1 MKKLKIAMFGHKRI
15 PSREGGVEI
24 VVEQLSTKMVKC
36 GMQVTCFNRGGRF
49 MYSGKKEQL
58 KSYQGIIIKKVPTID
73 IRGVAA
79 VSASFFAALC
89 SAVGPYDVIHIHA
102 EGPAF
107 FCWIPKLFHKK
118 VVVTIHGLDWMR
130 EKWQG
135 GLGSKFI
142 KKGEE
147 HAVKYADDV
156 IVLSKNM
163 QQYFYDKYHRKTHF
177 IPNGVERP
185 EIKTGVNKDV
195 TKINVYVKEDDPAQ
209 KLADASGYTFGILS
223 ELDRDNTDQAL
234 QQMYYELGSDVQTN
248 EYSGL
253 SELADSL
260 NNGTTGAIILN
271 QAYLDVLDEMDNYSS
286 FSSQL
291 REIASLQ
298 VETVVQRKTPQVTE
312 ATGSTTE
319 TSDNSS
325 ADAAVTDE
333 VYTIY
338 VSGIDTRG
346 EMTASSRSDV
356 NIILTVNTRTKQI
369 LMISTPRDYFVPL
382 SISNGVPDKLTH
394 AGIYGVNVSMDTL
407 NMLYD
412 ININYYFRLN
422 FAGFEKIIDAL
433 GGITVNSDYE
443 FDSQNTKG
451 YHFNK
456 GENHLNGEQALVF
469 TRERYAF
476 KEGDRQR
483 GRDQMAVIQ
492 GVVDKATQPAFLK
505 NYLSVMDSL
514 DGCFETNVPY
524 DIIAS
529 LVRRQLDEGGS
540 WQVLSYSAD
549 GTGDTQKPYS
559 MSQKAYV
566 MIPDQTTVDKAKT
579 LMKKVREGFM
589 LSEADVAR

>member
-1 MKKLKIAMFGHKRI
+1 MLLVFLLLVYLLVRKARKKIRFI
-15 PSREGGVEI
+15 IGV
-24 VVEQLSTKMVKC
+24 VLSVLILAVLGTGSLYIYK
-36 GMQVTCFNRGGRF
+36 T
-49 MYSGKKEQL
+49 
-58 KSYQGIIIKKVPTID
+58 
-73 IRGVAA
+73 
-79 VSASFFAALC
+79 VSAL
-89 SAVGPYDVIHIHA
+89 D
-102 EGPAF
+102 
-107 FCWIPKLFHKK
+107 
-118 VVVTIHGLDWMR
+118 TI
-130 EKWQG
+130 
-135 GLGSKFI
+135 
-142 KKGEE
+142 
-147 HAVKYADDV
+147 
-156 IVLSKNM
+156 
-163 QQYFYDKYHRKTHF
+163 
-177 IPNGVERP
+177 
-185 EIKTGVNKDV
+185 TGVNKDV

>member
-1 MKKLKIAMFGHKRI
+1 MIKTKKQDRV
-15 PSREGGVEI
+15 P
-24 VVEQLSTKMVKC
+24 
-36 GMQVTCFNRGGRF
+36 
-49 MYSGKKEQL
+49 
-58 KSYQGIIIKKVPTID
+58 GIIISAVLFCAEMAFIVLLLYTKLISVKYIGVISAMLLVFLLLVYLLVRKARKK
-73 IRGVAA
+73 IRFIIGVVLSVLILAVLGTGSLYIYKT
-79 VSASFFAALC
+79 VSAL
-89 SAVGPYDVIHIHA
+89 D
-102 EGPAF
+102 
-107 FCWIPKLFHKK
+107 
-118 VVVTIHGLDWMR
+118 TI
-130 EKWQG
+130 
-135 GLGSKFI
+135 
-142 KKGEE
+142 
-147 HAVKYADDV
+147 
-156 IVLSKNM
+156 
-163 QQYFYDKYHRKTHF
+163 
-177 IPNGVERP
+177 
-185 EIKTGVNKDV
+185 TGVNKDV

-369 LMISTPRDYFVPL
+369 LMVSTPRDYFVPL

-505 NYLSVMDSL
+505 NYLLVMDSL

-529 LVRRQLDEGGS
+529 LVRKQLDEGGS
-540 WQVLSYSAD
+540 WQVLSYSTD

>member
-1 MKKLKIAMFGHKRI
+1 MIKTKKQDRLPGILISLFLLIVELAFIVLLLYAKLISVKYIGMISAGLLVALIFVYLLVRKVRKRI
-15 PSREGGVEI
+15 RFGVGVVLAVLI
-24 VVEQLSTKMVKC
+24 VVALGTGSLYIYKTVST
-36 GMQVTCFNRGGRF
+36 
-49 MYSGKKEQL
+49 L
-58 KSYQGIIIKKVPTID
+58 DTI
-73 IRGVAA
+73 
-79 VSASFFAALC
+79 
-89 SAVGPYDVIHIHA
+89 
-102 EGPAF
+102 
-107 FCWIPKLFHKK
+107 
-118 VVVTIHGLDWMR
+118 
-130 EKWQG
+130 
-135 GLGSKFI
+135 
-142 KKGEE
+142 
-147 HAVKYADDV
+147 
-156 IVLSKNM
+156 
-163 QQYFYDKYHRKTHF
+163 
-177 IPNGVERP
+177 
-185 EIKTGVNKDV
+185 TGVNKDI

-312 ATGSTTE
+312 AVGSTTE

-369 LMISTPRDYFVPL
+369 LMVSTPRDYFVPL

-529 LVRRQLDEGGS
+529 LVRKQLDEGGS
-540 WQVLSYSAD
+540 WQVLSYSTD

>member
-1 MKKLKIAMFGHKRI
+1 MIKTKKQDRV
-15 PSREGGVEI
+15 P
-24 VVEQLSTKMVKC
+24 
-36 GMQVTCFNRGGRF
+36 
-49 MYSGKKEQL
+49 
-58 KSYQGIIIKKVPTID
+58 GIIISAVLFCAEMAFIVLLLYTKLISVKYIGVISAVLLVFLLLVYLLVRKARKK
-73 IRGVAA
+73 IRFIIGVVLSVLILAVLGTGSLYIYKT
-79 VSASFFAALC
+79 VSAL
-89 SAVGPYDVIHIHA
+89 D
-102 EGPAF
+102 
-107 FCWIPKLFHKK
+107 
-118 VVVTIHGLDWMR
+118 TI
-130 EKWQG
+130 
-135 GLGSKFI
+135 
-142 KKGEE
+142 
-147 HAVKYADDV
+147 
-156 IVLSKNM
+156 
-163 QQYFYDKYHRKTHF
+163 
-177 IPNGVERP
+177 
-185 EIKTGVNKDV
+185 TGVNKDV

-312 ATGSTTE
+312 AVGSTTE

-369 LMISTPRDYFVPL
+369 LMVSTPRDYFVPL

>member
-1 MKKLKIAMFGHKRI
+1 MIKTKKQDRV
-15 PSREGGVEI
+15 P
-24 VVEQLSTKMVKC
+24 
-36 GMQVTCFNRGGRF
+36 
-49 MYSGKKEQL
+49 
-58 KSYQGIIIKKVPTID
+58 GIIISAVLFCAEMAFIVLLLYTKLISVKYIGVISAVLLVFLLLVYLLVRKARKK
-73 IRGVAA
+73 IRFIIGVVLSVLILAVLGTGSLYIYKT
-79 VSASFFAALC
+79 VSAL
-89 SAVGPYDVIHIHA
+89 D
-102 EGPAF
+102 
-107 FCWIPKLFHKK
+107 
-118 VVVTIHGLDWMR
+118 TI
-130 EKWQG
+130 
-135 GLGSKFI
+135 
-142 KKGEE
+142 
-147 HAVKYADDV
+147 
-156 IVLSKNM
+156 
-163 QQYFYDKYHRKTHF
+163 
-177 IPNGVERP
+177 
-185 EIKTGVNKDV
+185 TGVNKDV

-312 ATGSTTE
+312 AAGSTTE

-325 ADAAVTDE
+325 ADAAETDE

-356 NIILTVNTRTKQI
+356 HIILTVNTRTKQI
-369 LMISTPRDYFVPL
+369 LMVSTPRDYFVPL

>member
-1 MKKLKIAMFGHKRI
+1 MIKTKKQDRV
-15 PSREGGVEI
+15 P
-24 VVEQLSTKMVKC
+24 
-36 GMQVTCFNRGGRF
+36 
-49 MYSGKKEQL
+49 
-58 KSYQGIIIKKVPTID
+58 GIIISAVLFCAEMAFIVLLLYTKLISVKYIGVISAVLLLFLLLVYLLVRKARKK
-73 IRGVAA
+73 IRFIIGVVLSVLILAVLGTGSLYIYKT
-79 VSASFFAALC
+79 VSAL
-89 SAVGPYDVIHIHA
+89 D
-102 EGPAF
+102 
-107 FCWIPKLFHKK
+107 
-118 VVVTIHGLDWMR
+118 TI
-130 EKWQG
+130 
-135 GLGSKFI
+135 
-142 KKGEE
+142 
-147 HAVKYADDV
+147 
-156 IVLSKNM
+156 
-163 QQYFYDKYHRKTHF
+163 
-177 IPNGVERP
+177 
-185 EIKTGVNKDV
+185 TGVNKDV

>member
-1 MKKLKIAMFGHKRI
+1 MIKTKKQDRV
-15 PSREGGVEI
+15 P
-24 VVEQLSTKMVKC
+24 
-36 GMQVTCFNRGGRF
+36 
-49 MYSGKKEQL
+49 
-58 KSYQGIIIKKVPTID
+58 GIIISAVLFCAEMAFIVLLLYTKLISVKYIGVISAVLLVFLLLVYLLVRKARKK
-73 IRGVAA
+73 IRFIIGVVLSVLILAVLGTGSLYIYKT
-79 VSASFFAALC
+79 VSAL
-89 SAVGPYDVIHIHA
+89 D
-102 EGPAF
+102 
-107 FCWIPKLFHKK
+107 
-118 VVVTIHGLDWMR
+118 TI
-130 EKWQG
+130 
-135 GLGSKFI
+135 
-142 KKGEE
+142 
-147 HAVKYADDV
+147 
-156 IVLSKNM
+156 
-163 QQYFYDKYHRKTHF
+163 
-177 IPNGVERP
+177 
-185 EIKTGVNKDV
+185 TGVNKDV

-369 LMISTPRDYFVPL
+369 LMVSTPRDYFVPL

>member
-1 MKKLKIAMFGHKRI
+1 MIKTKKQDRV
-15 PSREGGVEI
+15 P
-24 VVEQLSTKMVKC
+24 
-36 GMQVTCFNRGGRF
+36 
-49 MYSGKKEQL
+49 
-58 KSYQGIIIKKVPTID
+58 GIIISAVLFCAEMAFIVLLLYTKLISVKYIGVISAMLLVFLLLVYLLVRKARKK
-73 IRGVAA
+73 IRFIIGVVLSVLILAVLGTGSLYIYKT
-79 VSASFFAALC
+79 VSAL
-89 SAVGPYDVIHIHA
+89 D
-102 EGPAF
+102 
-107 FCWIPKLFHKK
+107 
-118 VVVTIHGLDWMR
+118 TI
-130 EKWQG
+130 
-135 GLGSKFI
+135 
-142 KKGEE
+142 
-147 HAVKYADDV
+147 
-156 IVLSKNM
+156 
-163 QQYFYDKYHRKTHF
+163 
-177 IPNGVERP
+177 
-185 EIKTGVNKDV
+185 TGVNKDV

-529 LVRRQLDEGGS
+529 LVRKQLDEGGS
-540 WQVLSYSAD
+540 WQVLSYSTD

>member
-1 MKKLKIAMFGHKRI
+1 MIKTKKQDRV
-15 PSREGGVEI
+15 P
-24 VVEQLSTKMVKC
+24 
-36 GMQVTCFNRGGRF
+36 
-49 MYSGKKEQL
+49 
-58 KSYQGIIIKKVPTID
+58 GIIISAVLFCAEMAFIVLLLYTKLISVKYIGVISAVLLVFLLLVYLLVRKARKK
-73 IRGVAA
+73 IRFIIGVVLSVLILAVLGTGSLYIYKT
-79 VSASFFAALC
+79 VSAL
-89 SAVGPYDVIHIHA
+89 D
-102 EGPAF
+102 
-107 FCWIPKLFHKK
+107 
-118 VVVTIHGLDWMR
+118 TI
-130 EKWQG
+130 
-135 GLGSKFI
+135 
-142 KKGEE
+142 
-147 HAVKYADDV
+147 
-156 IVLSKNM
+156 
-163 QQYFYDKYHRKTHF
+163 
-177 IPNGVERP
+177 
-185 EIKTGVNKDV
+185 TGVNKDV

-579 LMKKVREGFM
+579 LVKKVREGFM

>member
-1 MKKLKIAMFGHKRI
+1 MIKTKKQDRV
-15 PSREGGVEI
+15 P
-24 VVEQLSTKMVKC
+24 
-36 GMQVTCFNRGGRF
+36 
-49 MYSGKKEQL
+49 
-58 KSYQGIIIKKVPTID
+58 GIIISAVLFCAEMAFIVLLLYTKLISVKYIGVISAVLLVFLLLVYLLVRKARKK
-73 IRGVAA
+73 IRFIIGVVLSVLILAVLGTGSLYIYKT
-79 VSASFFAALC
+79 VSAL
-89 SAVGPYDVIHIHA
+89 D
-102 EGPAF
+102 
-107 FCWIPKLFHKK
+107 
-118 VVVTIHGLDWMR
+118 TI
-130 EKWQG
+130 
-135 GLGSKFI
+135 
-142 KKGEE
+142 
-147 HAVKYADDV
+147 
-156 IVLSKNM
+156 
-163 QQYFYDKYHRKTHF
+163 
-177 IPNGVERP
+177 
-185 EIKTGVNKDV
+185 TGVNKDV

-338 VSGIDTRG
+338 VSCIDTRG

-529 LVRRQLDEGGS
+529 LVRKQLDEGGS
-540 WQVLSYSAD
+540 WQVLSYSTD

>member
-1 MKKLKIAMFGHKRI
+1 MIKTKKQDRV
-15 PSREGGVEI
+15 P
-24 VVEQLSTKMVKC
+24 
-36 GMQVTCFNRGGRF
+36 
-49 MYSGKKEQL
+49 
-58 KSYQGIIIKKVPTID
+58 GIIISAVLFCAEMAFIVLLLYTKLISVKYIGVISAMLLVFLLLVYLLVRKARKK
-73 IRGVAA
+73 IRFIIGVVLSVLILAVLGTGSLYIYKT
-79 VSASFFAALC
+79 VSAL
-89 SAVGPYDVIHIHA
+89 D
-102 EGPAF
+102 
-107 FCWIPKLFHKK
+107 
-118 VVVTIHGLDWMR
+118 TI
-130 EKWQG
+130 
-135 GLGSKFI
+135 
-142 KKGEE
+142 
-147 HAVKYADDV
+147 
-156 IVLSKNM
+156 
-163 QQYFYDKYHRKTHF
+163 
-177 IPNGVERP
+177 
-185 EIKTGVNKDV
+185 TGVNKDV

-312 ATGSTTE
+312 AVGSTTE

-369 LMISTPRDYFVPL
+369 LMVSTPRDYFVPL

-529 LVRRQLDEGGS
+529 LVRKQLDEGGS
-540 WQVLSYSAD
+540 WLVLSYSTD

-559 MSQKAYV
+559 KSQKAYV

>member
-1 MKKLKIAMFGHKRI
+1 MIKTKKQDRV
-15 PSREGGVEI
+15 P
-24 VVEQLSTKMVKC
+24 
-36 GMQVTCFNRGGRF
+36 
-49 MYSGKKEQL
+49 
-58 KSYQGIIIKKVPTID
+58 GIII
-73 IRGVAA
+73 
-79 VSASFFAALC
+79 
-89 SAVGPYDVIHIHA
+89 SAVLFCA
-102 EGPAF
+102 EMAF
-107 FCWIPKLFHKK
+107 IVLLLYTKL
-118 VVVTIHGLDWMR
+118 I
-130 EKWQG
+130 
-135 GLGSKFI
+135 S
-142 KKGEE
+142 
-147 HAVKYADDV
+147 VKYIGVISAV
-156 IVLSKNM
+156 LLVFLLLVYLLVRKARKKIRFIIGIVLSVLILAVLGIGSL
-163 QQYFYDKYHRKTHF
+163 YIYKTVSALDT
-177 IPNGVERP
+177 I
-185 EIKTGVNKDV
+185 TGVNKDV

-312 ATGSTTE
+312 AAGSTTEE

-369 LMISTPRDYFVPL
+369 LMVSTPRDYFVPL

-412 ININYYFRLN
+412 ININFYFRLN

>member
-1 MKKLKIAMFGHKRI
+1 MIKTKKQDRV
-15 PSREGGVEI
+15 P
-24 VVEQLSTKMVKC
+24 
-36 GMQVTCFNRGGRF
+36 
-49 MYSGKKEQL
+49 
-58 KSYQGIIIKKVPTID
+58 GIIISAVLFCAEMAFIVLLLYTKLISVKYIGVISAVLLVFLLLVYLLVRKARKK
-73 IRGVAA
+73 IRFIIGVVLSVLILAVLGTGSLYIYKT
-79 VSASFFAALC
+79 VSAL
-89 SAVGPYDVIHIHA
+89 D
-102 EGPAF
+102 
-107 FCWIPKLFHKK
+107 
-118 VVVTIHGLDWMR
+118 TI
-130 EKWQG
+130 
-135 GLGSKFI
+135 
-142 KKGEE
+142 
-147 HAVKYADDV
+147 
-156 IVLSKNM
+156 
-163 QQYFYDKYHRKTHF
+163 
-177 IPNGVERP
+177 
-185 EIKTGVNKDV
+185 TGVNKDV

-356 NIILTVNTRTKQI
+356 NIIMTVNTRTKQI

-382 SISNGVPDKLTH
+382 SISNGVRDNLTH

>member
-1 MKKLKIAMFGHKRI
+1 MIKTKKQDRLPGILISLFLLIVELAFIVLLLYAKLISVKYIGMISAGLLVALIFVYLLVRKVRKRI
-15 PSREGGVEI
+15 RFGVGVVLAVLI
-24 VVEQLSTKMVKC
+24 VVALGTGSLYIYKT
-36 GMQVTCFNRGGRF
+36 
-49 MYSGKKEQL
+49 
-58 KSYQGIIIKKVPTID
+58 
-73 IRGVAA
+73 
-79 VSASFFAALC
+79 VSAL
-89 SAVGPYDVIHIHA
+89 D
-102 EGPAF
+102 
-107 FCWIPKLFHKK
+107 
-118 VVVTIHGLDWMR
+118 TI
-130 EKWQG
+130 
-135 GLGSKFI
+135 
-142 KKGEE
+142 
-147 HAVKYADDV
+147 
-156 IVLSKNM
+156 
-163 QQYFYDKYHRKTHF
+163 
-177 IPNGVERP
+177 
-185 EIKTGVNKDV
+185 TGVNKDV

-312 ATGSTTE
+312 AVGSTTE

-369 LMISTPRDYFVPL
+369 LMVSTPRDYFVPL

-394 AGIYGVNVSMDTL
+394 AGIYGVHVSMDTL

-529 LVRRQLDEGGS
+529 LVRKQLDEGGS
-540 WQVLSYSAD
+540 WQVLSYSTD

>member
-1 MKKLKIAMFGHKRI
+1 MIKTKKQDRV
-15 PSREGGVEI
+15 P
-24 VVEQLSTKMVKC
+24 
-36 GMQVTCFNRGGRF
+36 
-49 MYSGKKEQL
+49 
-58 KSYQGIIIKKVPTID
+58 GIIISAVLFCAEMAFIVLLLYTKLISVKYIGVISAVLLVFLLLVYLLVRKARKK
-73 IRGVAA
+73 IRFIIGVVLSVLILAVLGTGSLYIYKT
-79 VSASFFAALC
+79 VSAL
-89 SAVGPYDVIHIHA
+89 D
-102 EGPAF
+102 
-107 FCWIPKLFHKK
+107 
-118 VVVTIHGLDWMR
+118 TI
-130 EKWQG
+130 
-135 GLGSKFI
+135 
-142 KKGEE
+142 
-147 HAVKYADDV
+147 
-156 IVLSKNM
+156 
-163 QQYFYDKYHRKTHF
+163 
-177 IPNGVERP
+177 
-185 EIKTGVNKDV
+185 TGVNKDV

-549 GTGDTQKPYS
+549 GTGDTRKPYS

>member
-1 MKKLKIAMFGHKRI
+1 MIKTKKQDRV
-15 PSREGGVEI
+15 P
-24 VVEQLSTKMVKC
+24 
-36 GMQVTCFNRGGRF
+36 
-49 MYSGKKEQL
+49 
-58 KSYQGIIIKKVPTID
+58 GIIISAVLFCAEMAFIVLLLYTKLISVKYIGVISAVLLVFLLLVYLLVRKARKK
-73 IRGVAA
+73 IRFIIGVVLSVLILAVLGTGSLYIYKT
-79 VSASFFAALC
+79 VSAL
-89 SAVGPYDVIHIHA
+89 D
-102 EGPAF
+102 
-107 FCWIPKLFHKK
+107 
-118 VVVTIHGLDWMR
+118 TI
-130 EKWQG
+130 
-135 GLGSKFI
+135 
-142 KKGEE
+142 
-147 HAVKYADDV
+147 
-156 IVLSKNM
+156 
-163 QQYFYDKYHRKTHF
+163 
-177 IPNGVERP
+177 
-185 EIKTGVNKDV
+185 TGVNKDV

-540 WQVLSYSAD
+540 WQGLSYSAD

>member
-1 MKKLKIAMFGHKRI
+1 MIKTKKQDRLPGILISLFLLIVELAFIVLLLYAKLISVKYIGMISAGLLVALIFVYLLVRKVRKRI
-15 PSREGGVEI
+15 RFGVGVVLAVLI
-24 VVEQLSTKMVKC
+24 VVALGTGSLYIYKT
-36 GMQVTCFNRGGRF
+36 
-49 MYSGKKEQL
+49 
-58 KSYQGIIIKKVPTID
+58 
-73 IRGVAA
+73 
-79 VSASFFAALC
+79 VSAL
-89 SAVGPYDVIHIHA
+89 D
-102 EGPAF
+102 
-107 FCWIPKLFHKK
+107 
-118 VVVTIHGLDWMR
+118 TI
-130 EKWQG
+130 
-135 GLGSKFI
+135 
-142 KKGEE
+142 
-147 HAVKYADDV
+147 
-156 IVLSKNM
+156 
-163 QQYFYDKYHRKTHF
+163 
-177 IPNGVERP
+177 
-185 EIKTGVNKDV
+185 TGVNKDV

-312 ATGSTTE
+312 AVGSTTE

-369 LMISTPRDYFVPL
+369 LMVSTPRDYFVPL

-529 LVRRQLDEGGS
+529 LVRKQLDEGGS
-540 WQVLSYSAD
+540 RQVLSYSTD

>member
-1 MKKLKIAMFGHKRI
+1 MIKTKKQDRV
-15 PSREGGVEI
+15 P
-24 VVEQLSTKMVKC
+24 
-36 GMQVTCFNRGGRF
+36 
-49 MYSGKKEQL
+49 
-58 KSYQGIIIKKVPTID
+58 GIIISAVLFCAEMAFIVLLLYTKLISVKYIGVISAVLLVFLLLVYLLVRKARKK
-73 IRGVAA
+73 IRFIIGVVLSVLILAVLGTGSLYIYKT
-79 VSASFFAALC
+79 VSAL
-89 SAVGPYDVIHIHA
+89 D
-102 EGPAF
+102 
-107 FCWIPKLFHKK
+107 
-118 VVVTIHGLDWMR
+118 TI
-130 EKWQG
+130 
-135 GLGSKFI
+135 
-142 KKGEE
+142 
-147 HAVKYADDV
+147 
-156 IVLSKNM
+156 
-163 QQYFYDKYHRKTHF
+163 
-177 IPNGVERP
+177 
-185 EIKTGVNKDV
+185 TGVNKDV

-260 NNGTTGAIILN
+260 NSGTTGAIILN

-312 ATGSTTE
+312 AAGSTTEE

-369 LMISTPRDYFVPL
+369 LMVSTPRDYFVPL

>member
-1 MKKLKIAMFGHKRI
+1 MIKTKKQDRV
-15 PSREGGVEI
+15 P
-24 VVEQLSTKMVKC
+24 
-36 GMQVTCFNRGGRF
+36 
-49 MYSGKKEQL
+49 
-58 KSYQGIIIKKVPTID
+58 GIIISAVLFCAEMAFIVLLLYTKLISVKYIGVISAMLLVFLLLVYLLVRKARKK
-73 IRGVAA
+73 IRFIIGVVLSVLILAVLGTGSLYIYKT
-79 VSASFFAALC
+79 VSAL
-89 SAVGPYDVIHIHA
+89 D
-102 EGPAF
+102 
-107 FCWIPKLFHKK
+107 
-118 VVVTIHGLDWMR
+118 TI
-130 EKWQG
+130 
-135 GLGSKFI
+135 
-142 KKGEE
+142 
-147 HAVKYADDV
+147 
-156 IVLSKNM
+156 
-163 QQYFYDKYHRKTHF
+163 
-177 IPNGVERP
+177 
-185 EIKTGVNKDV
+185 TGVNKDV

-540 WQVLSYSAD
+540 WQVLSYSTD